1 MQEVLKLT
9 KSDDGIVLKADERFT
24 GFLDVIRLVVENWDT
39 IMKLIEIIKELFPK
53 DNDLQPGPIVEK

>member
-1 MQEVLKLT
+1 MREVLKLT